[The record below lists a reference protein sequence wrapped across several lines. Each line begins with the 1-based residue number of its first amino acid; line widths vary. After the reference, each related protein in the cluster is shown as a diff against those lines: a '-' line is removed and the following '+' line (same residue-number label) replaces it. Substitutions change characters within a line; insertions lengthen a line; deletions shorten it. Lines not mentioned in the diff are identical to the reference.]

1 MAVDCTRVLYGYT
14 SSVSGVNQNA
24 LMVVAIV
31 VMALTLVALAVF
43 AVVTAA

>member
-1 MAVDCTRVLYGYT
+1 MSVDRTHALYGNA

-24 LMVVAIV
+24 LMVVAIM
-31 VMALTLVALAVF
+31 VMALALVALTVF

>member
-1 MAVDCTRVLYGYT
+1 MPVDSTRTLYGCA

-24 LMVVAIV
+24 LMVVAII
-31 VMALTLVALAVF
+31 VMALTLVALAAF

>member
-1 MAVDCTRVLYGYT
+1 MLVDRTHTLYRCT
-14 SSVSGVNQNA
+14 SSVSSVNQNA

-31 VMALTLVALAVF
+31 VMALALVALAVF